1 VSCPSAS
8 VLVRRASARISR
20 PGSGRPRASPS
31 RGPSRSTGSGRA
43 DATPTSADPASPH
56 FTSHAPRGRQEH
68 TLGVR
73 ALPPSPGRRQH
84 PTVRQRELLPSRTRR
99 DSGRNT
105 RWPTVRSCRRQDSRR
120 SPQCVNVSSWR
131 REPAGTAAGTHTGR
145 PCAPAV
151 ARTAEEAHNASKWA
165 PPVENP
171 QGQRQEHT
179 LADRALLPS
188 PRQQRESTVRQRE
201 LLPSWIRR
209 LAHTLTASVD
219 PDGGVT
225 TVRTHGGVTCALLPS
240 LDTSPGT
247 RRREARAAASPR
259 RQPGDTE
266 SVGACP
272 AGAYRAGE
280 GWRTP
285 LRTASGVRVRSASR
299 TSAGEIRCRKVPEVR
314 LAAPPGAPAQEALQ
328 RWVAS
333 ATPASSRTAAVLVS
347 EPLTRRAKT
356 SRRPPVAVT

>member
-1 VSCPSAS
+1 MIPVSCPSAS
-8 VLVRRASARISR
+8 VLVRRASERISR
-20 PGSGRPRASPS
+20 PGSGRPRSSPS

-43 DATPTSADPASPH
+43 DATPTSADPASTH

-105 RWPTVRSCRRQDSRR
+105 RWATVRSRRRQDSRR

-201 LLPSWIRR
+201 LLASWIRR
-209 LAHTLTASVD
+209 LAHTLTASVG

-247 RRREARAAASPR
+247 RRREARAAASPDDS
-259 RQPGDTE
+259 PGTRKAWGHARPAPTGPAKVGGHRSGRLPE
-266 SVGACP
+266 SGC
-272 AGAYRAGE
+272 
-280 GWRTP
+280 
-285 LRTASGVRVRSASR
+285 
-299 TSAGEIRCRKVPEVR
+299 
-314 LAAPPGAPAQEALQ
+314 GAPAVLQ
-328 RWVAS
+328 PGKFAAERCLRYG
-333 ATPASSRTAAVLVS
+333 SR
-347 EPLTRRAKT
+347 PRRGPRLRKRF
-356 SRRPPVAVT
+356 SDGWRVPRRPRRGPRRCW